1 MTSGIVALV
10 LGIGA
15 VLWFVVRRIGTP
27 SGLTGMVSR
36 RVLPLVVEQ
45 VRERVGFQQQSG
57 DRVRRAMRTLT
68 NYGWVVTSQSGNT
81 VGFSRDG
88 LVLLLEL
95 EDGKLLLSGTGAVE
109 AREDLN
115 RRE

>member
-27 SGLTGMVSR
+27 SGLTGMVGKK
-36 RVLPLVVEQ
+36 VAPLLFNQ
-45 VRERVGFQQQSG
+45 LRERVGLHQQSG
-57 DRVRRAMRTLT
+57 DRVRHAMRQLS
-68 NYGWVVTSQSGNT
+68 NHGWVLTSQSGNT
-81 VGFSRDG
+81 VGFTRDG
-88 LVLLLEL
+88 LTLLIEL
-95 EDGKLLLSGTGAVE
+95 EDGKILLSGTGAAE
-109 AREDLN
+109 ADEDLS